1 MLAYSADFAR
11 DREAGHR
18 WWSSAPDRRE
28 ALTRAFYDWEE
39 DTGEA
44 PRRVLNSHQRRLGY
58 LAISQAE
65 AAAQRHLDVLA
76 DSASFE
82 VLLRSIECVFRIEGL
97 YSDATLLAYDV
108 AERFGR
114 YIGQEPN
121 SVYLHAGT
129 WEGAKAL
136 GIEGPSPVPRERF
149 GPVLGRLSASEI
161 ENFLCICKHQLR
173 RAMLL
178 EN

>member
-1 MLAYSADFAR
+1 M
-11 DREAGHR
+11 
-18 WWSSAPDRRE
+18 
-28 ALTRAFYDWEE
+28 TRAFYDWEE
-39 DTGEA
+39 DSGES

-65 AAAQRHLDVLA
+65 AAVQRHLDVLA
-76 DSASFE
+76 DSGSFE
-82 VLLRSIECVFRIEGL
+82 ELLRSIEYVLRMEGL

-114 YIGQEPN
+114 YIGQEPD

-129 WEGAKAL
+129 REGAKVL

-149 GPVLGRLSASEI
+149 GPVIGRLSASEI